1 MTKKG
6 NNISLQELELKI
18 YHNMKKQEKELNKN
32 IITLDKFFK
41 ITIIKKHYII
51 LNYLLI

>member
-18 YHNMKKQEKELNKN
+18 YHNMKKQEKGLNKN

-41 ITIIKKHYII
+41 ITIIKNHYII